1 MNVQDLI
8 TAVRYEKPITVLLWV
23 DNQYGLIKWKQEAA
37 FGKYSNIKLVNPDF
51 VKLADAFGWQSI
63 AVGAANELV
72 PALNNAFNE
81 KSKPTLVI
89 VPVDYE
95 ENMKLTK
102 RLGEI
107 IAS

>member
-1 MNVQDLI
+1 
-8 TAVRYEKPITVLLWV
+8 V
-23 DNQYGLIKWKQEAA
+23 DKQFGLIKWKQEAR
-37 FGKYSNIKLVNPDF
+37 FGKYSNIDLVNPDF

-63 AVGAANELV
+63 EVKAAEEFV
-72 PALNNAFNE
+72 PAMKKAFKE
-81 KSKPTLVI
+81 TSKPTLVI

-107 IAS
+107 IAH

>member
-1 MNVQDLI
+1 
-8 TAVRYEKPITVLLWV
+8 
-23 DNQYGLIKWKQEAA
+23 LIKWKQEAA
-37 FGKYSNIKLVNPDF
+37 FGKHSNIDLVNPDF

-63 AVGAANELV
+63 EVKAADQLV
-72 PALNNAFNE
+72 PAMQKAFKE
-81 KSKPTLVI
+81 TSKPTLVI

-107 IAS
+107 IAH

>member
-1 MNVQDLI
+1 M
-8 TAVRYEKPITVLLWV
+8 EK
-23 DNQYGLIKWKQEAA
+23 A
-37 FGKYSNIKLVNPDF
+37 FK
-51 VKLADAFGWQSI
+51 
-63 AVGAANELV
+63 
-72 PALNNAFNE
+72 E

-107 IAS
+107 IAH